1 MSLFNE
7 KLKTIT
13 LKELLILIIALF
25 LIQYLINTLN
35 IIHIDS
41 VWIYIFIIFFF
52 FFKLKDELFSVKSE
66 ISNVFRWD
74 IIKSVVFI
82 VVLNVFLS
90 YGMLYL
96 SNFILNVT
104 PLFNL
109 FNSFLTGGILAT
121 IIVSPISEELIFRGV
136 FLNRLQLIV
145 PPVFAILIS
154 SLLFASLHT
163 FGSIFSAFIFAI
175 CVSILY
181 LKTDNIFVAIFAHF
195 LNNLFAEMIVILDS
209 NNILF
214 TNDAVVLV
222 MSVLAVISFCVI
234 VISIVKEFKSIKN
247 NKF

>member
-104 PLFNL
+104 PSFNL